1 MKKIMILVAA
11 LGLLVACGGNS
22 EKKQTAEQTVE
33 QKAVSYMEQIAN
45 TTSEDEA
52 LAVMM
57 EMGFWIEELSPADQ
71 AKGQKATEEWAKK
84 NPKKAVKLYRL
95 IEESGYDF

>member
-22 EKKQTAEQTVE
+22 EKKQTVE
-33 QKAVSYMEQIAN
+33 DKAVSYMEQIAN

-57 EMGFWIEELSPADQ
+57 EMGLWIEELSPADQ

>member
-1 MKKIMILVAA
+1 
-11 LGLLVACGGNS
+11 
-22 EKKQTAEQTVE
+22 
-33 QKAVSYMEQIAN
+33 MEQIAN